1 MGLTIMPENLVE
13 VLTNCYGEYG
23 VAGAI
28 ENVRA
33 LGLRNLE
40 VAVRSH
46 SGDLVV
52 PESVVPTEKL
62 PEAEIQVYRDKLDAH
77 GVLATSVNGGDDM
90 LDPEGITR
98 VKKRLDLCVK
108 FGASILVGSAGEVGD
123 DDDRR
128 QLYRNLTDVGDY
140 AAERGIVV
148 AFETHPGI
156 TVSGPDMVRTMKDLD
171 HPNLRLNFD
180 TGNVLFYNEGA
191 DVIEHLSM
199 VVEWVAHF
207 HLKDSRGGF
216 HEWYF
221 PALGD
226 GGAVDFAE
234 VGRVSNDAGFY
245 GPFSMELEG
254 IRGEPL
260 LTLEQRQER
269 LQRSVDHLR
278 DVGFLN

>member
-1 MGLTIMPENLVE
+1 MPENLVE

-28 ENVRA
+28 ENVRK

-40 VAVRSH
+40 VAVRAH

-62 PEAEIQVYRDKLDAH
+62 PEAEIQAYKDKLDEH
-77 GVLATSVNGGDDM
+77 GVLATSVNGGDNM
-90 LDPEGITR
+90 LDPKGIER
-98 VKKRLDLCVK
+98 VKKRLDICVK
-108 FGASILVGSAGEVGD
+108 FGASILVGSAGEAKD
-123 DDDRR
+123 SEERR

-140 AAERGIVV
+140 AAERGITI

-156 TVSGPDMVRTMKDLD
+156 TVSGPDMVQTMKDLD

-180 TGNVLFYNEGA
+180 TGNIMFYNEGA
-191 DVIEHLSM
+191 DVIEHVSM
-199 VVEWVAHF
+199 VIEWVAHF
-207 HLKDSRGGF
+207 HLKDSRGGLR
-216 HEWYF
+216 EWYF

-254 IRGEPL
+254 IRGEPPL
-260 LTLEQRQER
+260 ALEQRQDR